1 MLACAI
7 NCHLL
12 DGVFRGATETAR
24 KVQTEE
30 GGMSKKPLQNQYHHW
45 VPQHYLRR
53 FAVEVS
59 KEKHLAYAILK
70 PLKKQVRPN
79 VKDICGRDNWNR
91 ISSSPIGPNAFEAQ
105 TARFDSV
112 AAHAFKTILSTGNL
126 PLRYS
131 DHGNYMIEFV
141 ARLIVRNNGN
151 RGKQVNFQD
160 LFTRVSGDIDRALKS
175 QEEWERYLSALL
187 FARTG
192 FLPCTFDY
200 RVACQLHKDGE
211 LTFEFDQTPII
222 ERELDAV
229 HRLCEF
235 LVNRQW
241 YLRDLHVDAP
251 DLITCDVPAQVWSG
265 KGDIVPGY
273 FWDTAVLLP
282 ITPRHLLASPGGP
295 FMRKETAVT
304 EDEAL
309 EINTRTFNQAELHI
323 VSKQAG
329 VELLDAAG
337 VRSLWRPESDVPVR
351 HRGPYN
357 SAELRF
363 ATLRTHLVREDILFQ

>member
-1 MLACAI
+1 
-7 NCHLL
+7 
-12 DGVFRGATETAR
+12 
-24 KVQTEE
+24 
-30 GGMSKKPLQNQYHHW
+30 MSKKLMHNQYHHW

-59 KEKHLAYAILK
+59 KEKHLAFAILK

-91 ISSSPIGPNAFEAQ
+91 VSSSPISPNAFETQ
-105 TARFDSV
+105 TARFDS
-112 AAHAFKTILSTGNL
+112 AAAYAFKTILSTRSL

-131 DHGNYMIEFV
+131 DQGNDMIEFV
-141 ARLIVRNNGN
+141 ARLIVRNNDN
-151 RGKQVNFQD
+151 RSKQVKFQD
-160 LFTRVSGDIDRALKS
+160 LFTRASGDIDRALRSEK
-175 QEEWERYLSALL
+175 EWESYLSALL
-187 FARTG
+187 YARTG

-200 RVACQLHKDGE
+200 RVACELHKRGQ
-211 LTFEFDQTPII
+211 LNFEFDQTPII
-222 ERELDAV
+222 ERELNAV
-229 HRLCEF
+229 DRLCGF
-235 LVNRQW
+235 LVNKQW
-241 YLRDLHVDAP
+241 YLRELQVDAP

-265 KGDIVPGY
+265 KGDVVPGY

-295 FMRKETAVT
+295 FMRKGTAVT

-323 VSKQAG
+323 VSKQSA
-329 VELLDAAG
+329 VELLDAEGKRA
-337 VRSLWRPESDVPVR
+337 LWQPDSEVPQR

-357 SAELRF
+357 SAELRGV
-363 ATLRTHLVREDILFQ
+363 TLRTHIVQEDVLFQ